1 MLAAWW
7 WVFSVITIASYS
19 SKLISSIT
27 VRFSSPAITSMLQM
41 VETRPMLWTYQANSA
56 MEELFKYSEPNSMF
70 GKVGGLHLERDGLLV
85 FSFKG
90 GVQAVLQDGLAY
102 IEVKDR

>member
-1 MLAAWW
+1 MTTTQSAPPPGVRLPQTEATRVLAAWW

-56 MEELFKYSEPNSMF
+56 MEELFKVDLLTCLCST
-70 GKVGGLHLERDGLLV
+70 VGSVH
-85 FSFKG
+85 
-90 GVQAVLQDGLAY
+90 VLT
-102 IEVKDR
+102 